1 MAGRKKID
9 VVEEFLRS
17 LSVERRCSPH
27 TIRAYRRELER
38 LERALREEAPERP
51 PDWTSVTTDQ
61 LRGFLARR
69 SDDVGNRSLGR
80 TVSAVRSFFSHMR
93 RAGHRSDNPA
103 SELGVP
109 KFPRELPRYLSEKDL
124 SRIFESTDS
133 SDEFE
138 TRDLVLLELL
148 YGSGLRA
155 AESVALDWADV
166 SFEKKRALI
175 RSGKGNRDRVVPLSR
190 AACRALRRLEAVQ
203 TTTGGTSRAIFRN
216 RRGGRLAV
224 RSVERIVHAVMRKH
238 DLPPI
243 NPHALRHSC
252 ATHLLD
258 SGADLRSIQDLLG
271 HASLTTTQKYTHV
284 SLAQLRRTHR
294 RFHPRG

>member
-1 MAGRKKID
+1 MGYHKAGGGDSRAPPTDSVAGSASEDMAGRKKID

-155 AESVALDWADV
+155 CLLYTSPSPRD
-166 SFEKKRALI
+166 KRQ
-175 RSGKGNRDRVVPLSR
+175 SR
-190 AACRALRRLEAVQ
+190 MPSSA
-203 TTTGGTSRAIFRN
+203 
-216 RRGGRLAV
+216 
-224 RSVERIVHAVMRKH
+224 
-238 DLPPI
+238 
-243 NPHALRHSC
+243 
-252 ATHLLD
+252 
-258 SGADLRSIQDLLG
+258 
-271 HASLTTTQKYTHV
+271 
-284 SLAQLRRTHR
+284 
-294 RFHPRG
+294 